1 MKSQN
6 REKTVIL
13 NIYNPENK
21 LVYNVYNN
29 LYLYLFLLYIFWS
42 PLLGPILKPP

>member
-13 NIYNPENK
+13 SIYNPENK
-21 LVYNVYNN
+21 LVCSVYNK
-29 LYLYLFLLYIFWS
+29 LVFL
-42 PLLGPILKPP
+42 